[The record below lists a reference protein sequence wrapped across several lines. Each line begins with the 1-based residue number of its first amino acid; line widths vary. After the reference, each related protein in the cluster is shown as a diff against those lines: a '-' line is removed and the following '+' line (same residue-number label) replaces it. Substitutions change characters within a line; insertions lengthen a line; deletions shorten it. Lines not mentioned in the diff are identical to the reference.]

1 MTKTK
6 EGLIEQKINCNS
18 FERVDIGP
26 RGNWSI
32 KPSVKTQLKNPLS
45 LRNEDDDGERQHQKT
60 VD

>member
-1 MTKTK
+1 M
-6 EGLIEQKINCNS
+6 IEQKINCNS

-26 RGNWSI
+26 RGNWPI

-45 LRNEDDDGERQHQKT
+45 LRNEDDDGERQRQKT